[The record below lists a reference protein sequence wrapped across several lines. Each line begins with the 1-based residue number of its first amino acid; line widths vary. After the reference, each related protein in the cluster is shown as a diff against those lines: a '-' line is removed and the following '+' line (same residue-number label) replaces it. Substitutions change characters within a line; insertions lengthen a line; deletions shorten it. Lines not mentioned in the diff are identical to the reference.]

1 MVTDRRNVGGT
12 WVPTGQA
19 SSATRGVERG
29 TDTKSSGVD
38 GAGLAAM
45 GSAGKAQLSNMYALL
60 VLSSLMFDG
69 RGPNDILELAADSVA
84 SLSRSTAD
92 AAYRII
98 AGALADSRDPGRP
111 MTNELDTALAE
122 NAGVDREIGLADGI
136 WRYALT
142 LRALGGL
149 TGVLVVRAAT
159 ALSADE
165 LFLLKALAQQ
175 TAAAMTGA
183 ALIERE
189 RDQQL
194 RLLHLIEERDDTI
207 EHLAR
212 VVSDLERHERIHEA
226 LIALSTAGTG
236 EAGIAAKLHELTSLA
251 VGVEDAFGNLRAWAG
266 TLEPGD
272 YRCIGGVN
280 REEVLRSAAAS
291 AQPAREGRRLF
302 SVVRSRGD
310 VLGVLLLFDPDGR
323 AGTLDSFTLDYGAT
337 VLALELTH
345 RRQLAQAELRRRRDL
360 IEDLLTGTDNESAY
374 ARAEALEHNLR
385 PPHCVAV
392 LHWENTDSG
401 LVAKAAAHWVKRI
414 GRDCLLTRRH
424 AITILVSAGDLD
436 HTDLHR
442 TISADVGSNRGSI
455 GIGSLVDA
463 PSALPQS
470 FSEAQRAFK
479 IKQASPTPYGSRRFE
494 DLGVYRI
501 LDSGDARPEVRGF
514 VQEWLGA
521 LLDYDRT
528 KHAELVKTLAHYL
541 DCGGNYDLTAQS
553 LQIHRSTLRYRLGR
567 IRDITGRDLQDVDT
581 RLNLH
586 LATRVLDVL
595 GETDLTEDGHRY
607 G

>member
-1 MVTDRRNVGGT
+1 MDST
-12 WVPTGQA
+12 
-19 SSATRGVERG
+19 
-29 TDTKSSGVD
+29 
-38 GAGLAAM
+38 
-45 GSAGKAQLSNMYALL
+45 GKAQLSNIYALL
-60 VLSSLMFDG
+60 VMSSLMFDG
-69 RGPNDILELAADSVA
+69 RAPDDILELAADSVS
-84 SLSRSTAD
+84 SLTRSTTET
-92 AAYRII
+92 AYRIV
-98 AGALADSRDPGRP
+98 AGSLADSRDPGRP
-111 MTNELDTALAE
+111 LENELDRAVAE
-122 NAGVDREIGLADGI
+122 DFGVHREITLPDGV

-142 LRALGGL
+142 LRVMRGI

-159 ALSADE
+159 AASPDE

-175 TAAAMTGA
+175 TAAAMTA
-183 ALIERE
+183 ADLIERE

-194 RLLHLIEERDDTI
+194 RLRHLIGERNETI

-226 LIALSTAGTG
+226 LVALSAAGTG

-266 TLEPGD
+266 IPEPTD
-272 YRCIGGVN
+272 YRCIGGAN

-291 AQPAREGRRLF
+291 AQPAREGGRIF

-337 VLALELTH
+337 VLALELSH
-345 RRQLAQAELRRRRDL
+345 RRALARAELRRRRDL
-360 IEDLLTGTDNESAY
+360 VEDLLTGTDNESAY

-385 PPHCVAV
+385 SPHCVAV
-392 LHWENTDSG
+392 IHWENTDSG
-401 LVAKAAAHWVKRI
+401 LVAKSAAHWAKRI
-414 GRDCLLTRRH
+414 GRDCLVTRRH
-424 AITILVSAGDLD
+424 ATAILVSAGELD

-442 TISADVGSNRGSI
+442 AIAADVGSNRGSI
-455 GIGSLVDA
+455 GVGSLVDA
-463 PSALPQS
+463 PCALPQS
-470 FSEAQRAFK
+470 LSEAQRAFK
-479 IKQASPTPYGSRRFE
+479 IKQASPTPYGCRLFE

-501 LDSGDARPEVRGF
+501 LDAGDGRPEVRGF
-514 VQEWLGA
+514 VQEWLGD

-528 KHAELVKTLAHYL
+528 KNAELVKTLAHYL

-553 LQIHRSTLRYRLGR
+553 LQIHRSTLRYRLAR
-567 IRDITGRDLQDVDT
+567 IRDITGRDLQDADA

-595 GETDLTEDGHRY
+595 GGTDSAEEHPPARLS
-607 G
+607 